1 MPLYSYQCKRCY
13 SVFDL
18 LVGIER
24 EKPALKCPSCG
35 SSEIEKA
42 WRFFKINF
50 REKKSLSCSSCRK
63 SNCANCG
70 RN

>member
-1 MPLYSYQCKRCY
+1 MPFYSYQY
-13 SVFDL
+13 EEYHFVFNL
-18 LVGIER
+18 LAGVR
-24 EKPALKCPSCG
+24 KEKPALKCLFCG

-50 REKKSLSCSSCRK
+50 RGKIDLFCLNYQKNS
-63 SNCANCG
+63 CANCG

>member
-1 MPLYSYQCKRCY
+1 MLFYGYQYKEYCF
-13 SVFDL
+13 VFNL
-18 LVGIER
+18 LTGAR
-24 EKPALKCPSCG
+24 KEKPALRCPSCG

-50 REKKSLSCSSCRK
+50 REKKSLFCSSCRK
-63 SNCANCG
+63 SKCANCG